1 MAITQIPVQEARPIK
16 TYQAETPEGGGAGPQ
31 ALTPTEL
38 LAVAGGRGVQ
48 DACLQRAMGPAPQGT
63 NDDSI

>member
-1 MAITQIPVQEARPIK
+1 MAITPIPVKEARPIK
-16 TYQAETPEGGGAGPQ
+16 AHQAETPEGGGAGPQ
-31 ALTPTEL
+31 ELTPTEL

-48 DACLQRAMGPAPQGT
+48 DACLQRVTGPAPRGT

>member
-1 MAITQIPVQEARPIK
+1 MAITQIPVQKARPI
-16 TYQAETPEGGGAGPQ
+16 QAHQAKTPEGGGTGPQ

-48 DACLQRAMGPAPQGT
+48 DAYLQRVTGPAPRGT